1 MNNLR
6 IFILFLMSIA
16 LVGCGFAE
24 AGNNYDIPG
33 FFSGIWHGLLAL
45 WSLILRL
52 FLDIETYAL
61 PNSGWSYDL
70 GFFIGIFG
78 SVHIGWIA
86 AIIALIFH
94 IFIS

>member
-45 WSLILRL
+45 WSFPFKVVFRYRNVCFAKL
-52 FLDIETYAL
+52 
-61 PNSGWSYDL
+61 
-70 GFFIGIFG
+70 
-78 SVHIGWIA
+78 
-86 AIIALIFH
+86 
-94 IFIS
+94 